1 MISFLFI
8 KKLSLL
14 FVLIAFMSLLTS
26 CTAKE
31 KTYASFQELDNGSQ
45 LQRGSITYSFYAASP
60 KDSLRGEQIGII
72 DGDEKHQVF
81 AVKGYSSDEWII
93 EYYDVIMSVYS
104 LYKGDTVTEIPDELK

>member
-1 MISFLFI
+1 M
-8 KKLSLL
+8 KKLFLL
-14 FVLIAFMSLLTS
+14 SAILVIITLFSS
-26 CTAKE
+26 CTVHAKE
-31 KTYASFQELDNGSQ
+31 YERFQELNNGSQ

-93 EYYDVIMSVYS
+93 EYYDVIMSVYN
-104 LYKGDTVTEIPDELK
+104 LYKADTVTEIPDDLK